1 MLHISVENTNEE
13 TALKI
18 RDFLIS
24 ICGKEKVEF
33 DIESR
38 LTFIDV
44 SNKYIGSYV
53 HKTLSEDFKDI
64 IVLEIYEIGK
74 SENKLQID
82 INLINS
88 YWG

>member
-1 MLHISVENTNEE
+1 MIHISIENTNEE

-24 ICGKEKVEF
+24 ICGKEKIEF
-33 DIESR
+33 NIKSY
-38 LTFIDV
+38 LTFIEV
-44 SNKYIGSYV
+44 SDKNIGSYV
-53 HKTLSEDFKDI
+53 HKTLDKDFKEKT
-64 IVLEIYEIGK
+64 VLEIYDIGNGK
-74 SENKLQID
+74 NKLQID